1 MKRPSRHPIWNWIIH
16 TPWVLCVL
24 AIISVIVFF
33 GSGAGNPLL
42 KRLIIARIESATG
55 ARVEIKDLS
64 VEWLKLRFTLG
75 DLVIHGSEAASAE
88 PLCRVESARL
98 GVEIDSFLGRRISL
112 DELILQRPRVHF
124 LFRSN
129 GQSNLPLPRKPSP
142 SINSLDPLFA
152 MHLRRL
158 QLTDG
163 WFFYNESATAISIKG
178 GDLTLHLDR
187 SGSKEEPSYIGTLEW
202 KKVQFNSKRNSPLPI
217 SMALKFS
224 LGRDSFTIEQ
234 GVFDAGRSHLD
245 THIEVHKS
253 ADPEITFRYRG
264 WVDLLDFRDTLR
276 EPKVP
281 AGRVDLHGEG
291 KFANHRILASGSYSG
306 VQIDLPY
313 QQFHAKGLTSRGSY
327 ILNNQGIEIPDFF
340 AGAFGGSVT
349 GRVSIWFQGA
359 RFRADTHVE
368 QVQLSGVME
377 SAEQRGFPVNEL
389 HWDSLIRADTVETW
403 SGNFYNFEI
412 SGKTDW
418 ETPAHPTPQLQ
429 PVAGSWNFRYA
440 FEPNILSVQSG
451 QFETP
456 TSRGKINGVLAPRD
470 STLSLRFEAGS
481 LENYRDFINA
491 IRGSLPGSGDRAKL
505 ISGSA
510 TWDGT
515 IKSSLEGDTFQGHLH
530 GERLRYSGYLLDFL
544 EGDITYSAGEFS
556 FSRGLARGT
565 ELEAGIEASVSL
577 EDWNFGPESP
587 WSADLNLE
595 KANVDSLQQ
604 LAGWTYP
611 VHGQLTAQLHGRGT
625 RSNPSVSGLFDLSNG
640 QIRGNSFNRL
650 RGQVILTPAEM
661 RLANAELR
669 LFPPEIESKRGAG
682 IVTGSVGYR
691 FADTNLAAELTGA
704 ALPLENLRKLQSLG
718 MPVGGQA
725 TFRLK
730 LNGPV
735 ASPIGEGTLRL
746 VDLRVGQ
753 VIIGSFD
760 CSLNSDGQT
769 ASFDLSSA
777 MPAGEI
783 AGRIAIQ
790 LTNEYPV
797 NGKVQIKNID
807 LDPFLLASFHLEKFN
822 GHAKADGEI
831 SAQGELGKPGSLILE
846 ANLARLTLE
855 YATVRLENKGQV
867 RFRSS
872 SSSLEI
878 EPSILEGPQ
887 TNLQIAGSVQFT
899 GKRSINL
906 RLNGPL
912 DLMLLNGLSSDLD
925 VRGPAQMNASFEG
938 TLDHPRIIGQVHIS
952 NASLRA
958 ADFPTGISNLGG
970 DLIFDANRLYFENLA
985 AEAGGGK
992 LQISGN
998 VSYTES
1004 PLRFDVSVRTN
1015 RVRVRYPEGM
1025 SWLLGGE
1032 LRLAGTP
1039 TSGVLSGRVLI
1050 EKVTLTQGLEVA
1062 SMFVAAKEGVT
1073 ESAPNSTFLRNLQF
1087 DVEAVSAPDARM
1099 EWPGAE
1105 LLADANLRVRG
1116 TWEHPILLGHIH
1128 ILSGDLYFA
1137 GNRYRVNRGDLN
1149 FANPFRIDPVLNVEA
1164 STTIQ
1169 QYEITLNFEGPASKL
1184 TLAYRSDPPLPGND
1198 IITLLALGQTTSEA
1212 TARSGGTSQS
1222 GTAGASAILSEAI
1235 SSQLG
1240 GRLERLFGITR
1251 FRVDPGLAGI
1261 GSTGAEQNAAARV
1274 TVEQRIAR
1282 NLTITYVSNVSSTQ
1296 QQVIQVEYNV
1306 DKNISI
1312 VGLRDQN
1319 GTFGID
1325 IKIKKRFN

>member
-1 MKRPSRHPIWNWIIH
+1 MKRQARHPIWNWIIH
-16 TPWVLCVL
+16 TPWVLGVL
-24 AIISVIVFF
+24 AISSLIFFF

-42 KRLIIARIESATG
+42 KRLITARIASVTG
-55 ARVEIKDLS
+55 TKVEVKNLS
-64 VEWLKLRFTLG
+64 IEWLKLRFTLEG
-75 DLVIHGSEAASAE
+75 LVIHGLEAANTE
-88 PLCRVESARL
+88 PLVSVESARIGL
-98 GVEIDSFLGRRISL
+98 RVDSFWGRRMSL
-112 DELILQRPRVHF
+112 DELTLQKPRVHIA
-124 LFRSN
+124 LRSD
-129 GQSNLPLPRKPSP
+129 GRSNLPLPRGQGLPFG
-142 SINSLDPLFA
+142 SLDPLFA
-152 MHLRRL
+152 LHLRRF
-158 QLTDG
+158 QLEDG
-163 WFFYNESATAISIKG
+163 WLLYNDITTPVSMKG
-178 GDLTLHLDR
+178 GDLALNLDR
-187 SGSKEEPSYIGTLEW
+187 TGTTAETSYVGTLEW
-202 KKVQFNSKRNSPLPI
+202 KSVQFNSKKNLPLPLNM
-217 SMALKFS
+217 SLKFS
-224 LGRDSFTIEQ
+224 AGRDSFTLEQ
-234 GVFDAGRSHLD
+234 GIFNAGRSRLD
-245 THIEVHKS
+245 AHVEIRKF
-253 ADPEITFRYRG
+253 AAPEILFRYRG

-281 AGRVDLHGEG
+281 TGKVDIRGDG
-291 KFANHRILASGSYSG
+291 NFANHAIFSSGSYSG
-306 VQIDLPY
+306 VGIDLPY
-313 QQFHAKGLTSRGSY
+313 EQFHVRGLLSHGNY
-327 ILNNQGIEIPDFF
+327 KLDNQGIDLPDFF

-349 GRVSIWFQGA
+349 GHVSIRFQGV
-359 RFRADTHVE
+359 RFRAETHVE
-368 QVQLSGVME
+368 QVQLSAVMKA
-377 SAEQRGFPVNEL
+377 AEEPGFPVDEL

-403 SGNFYNFEI
+403 SSNFHNFEI
-412 SGKTDW
+412 AGKTDW
-418 ETPAHPTPQLQ
+418 EIPTRPTAQRQ
-429 PVAGSWNFRYA
+429 PVTGYWNFRYA
-440 FEPNILSVQSG
+440 FEPNILSVLSG

-470 STLSLRFEAGS
+470 STLNLRFEAS
-481 LENYRDFINA
+481 SVEDYQDFINA
-491 IRGSLPGSGDRAKL
+491 IRGAAPGSEESAKP

-515 IKSSLEGDTFQGHLH
+515 IQSSLKGDTFQGHLR
-530 GERLRYSGYLLDFL
+530 GERLRYDGYLLDFL
-544 EGDITYSAGEFS
+544 ESDITYSARQFS
-556 FSRGLARGT
+556 VSRGSARSG
-565 ELEAGIEASVSL
+565 EMQAAIEANVSL
-577 EDWNFGPESP
+577 DNWNFHPESE
-587 WSADLNLE
+587 WSADVDFE
-595 KANVDSLQQ
+595 KASMDSLQL
-604 LAGWTYP
+604 LAGGTYP
-611 VHGQLTAQLHGRGT
+611 IHGQLTAQLHGRGT
-625 RSNPSVSGLFDLSNG
+625 RSHPSVSGLFDLSNG
-640 QIRGNSFNRL
+640 QILGNSFNRL
-650 RGQVILTPAEM
+650 RGQISLTPAEL

-669 LFPPEIESKRGAG
+669 LFPPEKESGRGAG
-682 IVTGSVGYR
+682 IVTGSVSYR
-691 FADTNLAAELTGA
+691 IADKNVSAELTGA
-704 ALPLENLRKLQSLG
+704 ALPLENLRKLQSPR

-725 TFRLK
+725 SFKLK
-730 LNGPV
+730 LDGPIG
-735 ASPIGEGTLRL
+735 SPSGEGTLRI

-760 CSLNSDGQT
+760 CILNSDGQ
-769 ASFDLSSA
+769 AARFALSSA
-777 MPAGEI
+777 MSTGEMS
-783 AGRIAIQ
+783 GRITIQ
-790 LTNEYPV
+790 LTGEYPIS
-797 NGKVQIKNID
+797 GKVQIRNID
-807 LDPFLLASFHLEKFN
+807 LDPFLLASLHLEKFN

-831 SAQGELGKPGSLILE
+831 SAQGKLGKSESLILE
-846 ANLARLTLE
+846 ANLARLSLD
-855 YATVRLENKGQV
+855 YATVRLENKGPI

-878 EPSILEGPQ
+878 EPSVLQGTQ

-899 GKRSINL
+899 GKRSVNL

-938 TLDHPRIIGQVHIS
+938 TLDHPKIVGQLHIS
-952 NASLRA
+952 SASLRA
-958 ADFPTGISNLGG
+958 ADFPTGLSNLSG
-970 DLIFDANRLYFENLA
+970 DLVFDANRLYFENLA

-992 LQISGN
+992 LQISGS

-1015 RVRVRYPEGM
+1015 RVRLRYPEGM

-1032 LRLAGTP
+1032 IRLIGTP
-1039 TSGVLSGRVLI
+1039 TGGVLSGRVLI

-1073 ESAPNSTFLRNLQF
+1073 ESSPNSTFLRNLQF
-1087 DVEAVSAPDARM
+1087 DVEAASAPDARM

-1105 LLADANLRVRG
+1105 LQADANLRVRG

-1128 ILSGDLYFA
+1128 ILSGELYFA

-1149 FANPFRIDPVLNVEA
+1149 FSNPFRIDPVLNVEA
-1164 STTIQ
+1164 NTTIQ

-1222 GTAGASAILSEAI
+1222 GTSGASAILSEAI

-1261 GSTGAEQNAAARV
+1261 ASTGAEQNAAARV